1 MCWSLVP
8 ATSGL
13 TRMAFPDHMDNIFD
27 EMTDLTSLQRHTI
40 KERYRFLMEEYRQRC
55 RLYAVLFY
63 VFRITMTV
71 GSLAVPA
78 LLSIQNGGG
87 TPPYLYWLT
96 WSISLAVTTANGI
109 MTLFKLD
116 KRFFTLHATAERLRS
131 ETWQFIQL
139 SGRYSGHHG
148 GHHKPNHANQFVY
161 YCSQLEKINMKR
173 VDDEYVKGGDDAQ
186 TPPPRPVVPAIA
198 DTLVPT
204 PPEPT
209 TPSPAK
215 NTIIAVKMDATPIK
229 KEDTDGDSIVLIEDA
244 PAEQKANTTPSPKT
258 VQVENPIKNT
268 VALSLPESPE
278 SAVPPTSPRTQPVL
292 PGPSPLSQGTPV
304 GGGAALQSGPV
315 QQ

>member
-1 MCWSLVP
+1 MCWTLVP
-8 ATSGL
+8 ASGL

-186 TPPPRPVVPAIA
+186 TPPPRPAVAPAIA

-229 KEDTDGDSIVLIEDA
+229 KDDTDGDSIVLIEDA
-244 PAEQKANTTPSPKT
+244 DQKAPSPQT
-258 VQVENPIKNT
+258 VKIENPVKT

-278 SAVPPTSPRTQPVL
+278 SAVPSTGPRWQPVL
-292 PGPSPLSQGTPV
+292 SGPSPLPQGASVGIGTPV
-304 GGGAALQSGPV
+304 QSGSV

>member
-1 MCWSLVP
+1 M
-8 ATSGL
+8 
-13 TRMAFPDHMDNIFD
+13 RMEYADQMDNIFD
-27 EMTDLTSLQRHTI
+27 ELDDLTLLQRHTI
-40 KERYRFLMEEYRQRC
+40 KERYRFLMDEYRQRC
-55 RLYAVLFY
+55 RLYAILFY

-78 LLSIQNGGG
+78 MLSIQSSNGS
-87 TPPYLYWLT
+87 PAYLYWLT
-96 WSISLAVTTANGI
+96 WTMSLAVTTANGI

-148 GHHKPNHANQFVY
+148 GHHKPTHANQFVY

-186 TPPPRPVVPAIA
+186 TPPPRPVAAPAIA
-198 DTLVPT
+198 DALVPT

-209 TPSPAK
+209 SPAK
-215 NTIIAVKMDATPIK
+215 NTIIAVKMDATPLPK
-229 KEDTDGDSIVLIEDA
+229 KDDTDGDSIVLIEDA
-244 PAEQKANTTPSPKT
+244 DHKTPAASPAT
-258 VQVENPIKNT
+258 VKVENPLKP

-278 SAVPPTSPRTQPVL
+278 PAVPPTSPRTEPVL
-292 PGPSPLSQGTPV
+292 SSPSPLSQGTPV
-304 GGGAALQSGPV
+304 GSGTPVQSGPV

>member
-1 MCWSLVP
+1 
-8 ATSGL
+8 
-13 TRMAFPDHMDNIFD
+13 MAFPDHMDNIFD

-96 WSISLAVTTANGI
+96 WTISLAVTTANGI

-186 TPPPRPVVPAIA
+186 PQPPRPAAAPAIA

-229 KEDTDGDSIVLIEDA
+229 KDDTDGDSIVLIEDA
-244 PAEQKANTTPSPKT
+244 DQKAPSPAT
-258 VQVENPIKNT
+258 VKIENPVKQP

-278 SAVPPTSPRTQPVL
+278 SAVPSTGPRSQPVL
-292 PGPSPLSQGTPV
+292 SGPSPLSQGTSVGIGTPV
-304 GGGAALQSGPV
+304 QSGSV